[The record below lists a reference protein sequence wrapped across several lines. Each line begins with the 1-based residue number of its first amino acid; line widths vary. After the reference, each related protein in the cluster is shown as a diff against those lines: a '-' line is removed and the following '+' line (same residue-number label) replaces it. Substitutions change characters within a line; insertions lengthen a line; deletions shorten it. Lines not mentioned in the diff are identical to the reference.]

1 MSIDLNSDLGESFGA
16 WKMGMDE
23 EVLPYITSANVA
35 CGWHG
40 GDALIMEKTV
50 TMAVKSGVAVGAH
63 PSLPDLLGF
72 GRRNMDVSEAEIKA
86 YLKYQI
92 GALAAFARSSG
103 VRLQHVKPHGA
114 MYNMAVSNEKLAIA
128 VAEAI
133 RETDPELILV
143 GLSGS
148 MLVLAG
154 KAAGIRVKSEVF
166 ADRAYNEDGT
176 LVARKLP
183 GALITDKDAAV
194 ARVIRMVK
202 EQTVR
207 SITGKDIPITAETV
221 CVHGDNPEAV
231 AFARGLREALEAERI
246 VISAFL

>member
-92 GALAAFARSSG
+92 GALAAFARASG

-176 LVARKLP
+176 LVSRKLP
-183 GALITDKDAAV
+183 GAMITDKDAAV

>member
-176 LVARKLP
+176 LVSRKLP